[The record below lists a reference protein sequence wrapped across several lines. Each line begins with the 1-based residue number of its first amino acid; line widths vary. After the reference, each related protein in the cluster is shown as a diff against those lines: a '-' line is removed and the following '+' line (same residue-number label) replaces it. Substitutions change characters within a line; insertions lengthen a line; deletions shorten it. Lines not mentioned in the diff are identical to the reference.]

1 MQQPPIIDLV
11 SFLLGFTAATIFW
24 WLIRALKVYLPRLKS
39 ALYVQAEIRRQR
51 KLEGISRYIRQE
63 SLRRAQAAHLAAKLF
78 SLDEILIP
86 PRLLAPPDYLLDPLQ
101 PTVGQR
107 IAAQVIPYIP
117 DWPELSAPFP
127 VYTLTAAQ
135 ALSKGANIAVIGTP
149 GCGRSI
155 VLAHLASIIAR
166 HEPAAEGLVD
176 HVPVFL
182 HAMDI
187 DFKMDE
193 GTDPVEV
200 MQRSL
205 SKMVPV
211 FAAAQLPKY
220 TRELFTSGNAMLLID
235 GIDELPPSDLQEI
248 SVYLKSFADRYP
260 QTKIALTAS
269 ADYMDGL
276 SDVGVFPLAVAA
288 WNATERREFTDKWSS
303 RWTTL
308 ISPEIEKRSESKPPE
323 PLLLK
328 TWLTAEPTLQTPLEC
343 TLRVWSAFAG
353 DVQGPGNMDALLAYV
368 LRLNHK
374 SIPLDALS
382 ELAYNIFC
390 SGLTALPYDLIEK
403 TFIKYKPD
411 QSPSDES
418 SDPVSGTLETNSS
431 QDIKTTQKQVR
442 ISSGEN
448 ALNALLESG
457 LLVESPSGMIRFAH
471 NQIAGYLAS
480 CAYVKDEELPL
491 PQKPLSSLQVNTLRY
506 LAVQGKINVW
516 MKNTLEQHDAPLYR
530 NRLMV
535 SRWLRDAPANL
546 PWRSPLMRMLI
557 QMVHSDEI
565 PFHLRTRCLAAVVA
579 SNDES
584 VGILLKQFLDSESD
598 TLRQLTSIGC
608 GASQQTKTTGDL
620 IKRLNDPNPEVSKAA
635 CLSLGSF
642 GTRLA
647 FESMVDMLN
656 TGEESLQLAAAETLA
671 GIPEGADI
679 LRNAASSDHFLL
691 RRAAIAGLAQIR
703 ESWSTE
709 LLEKIA
715 IEDAQWVIRNAA
727 AEALEEFKAPFPY
740 IPRPMPQPHQAGWL
754 IEYAGKNGKGIIPGE
769 PATEYILAAVQNGTQ
784 EERLCAL
791 QYLRSIP
798 DQAAVSALHSVL
810 EDPSTTIQEAGYYA
824 LWQLNSR
831 GIEVTNQFG
840 F

>member
-1 MQQPPIIDLV
+1 MQQRPIIDLV

-24 WLIRALKVYLPRLKS
+24 WLLRAFKVYLPRLKS
-39 ALYVQAEIRRQR
+39 ALKYQFEVRRQR
-51 KLEGISRYIRQE
+51 KLEGISRYVRQE
-63 SLRRAQAAHLAAKLF
+63 SLRRAQNTHLANKLF
-78 SLDEILIP
+78 SLDDILIR
-86 PRLLAPPDYLLDPLQ
+86 PRLLAPPNYLLDPLQ
-101 PTVGQR
+101 STAGQR
-107 IAAQVIPYIP
+107 IAAQVIPYLP

-135 ALSKGANIAVIGTP
+135 ALSKGANIAVIGSS
-149 GCGRSI
+149 GSGRSI

-166 HEPAAEGLVD
+166 HEPAAEGFVD

-182 HAMDI
+182 HAMDM
-187 DFKMDE
+187 DTKMDAD
-193 GTDPVEV
+193 TDPIEV

-205 SKMVPV
+205 AKMVPV
-211 FAAAQLPKY
+211 FAAANLPKY
-220 TRELFTSGNAMLLID
+220 TRELFTSGNALLLID
-235 GIDELPPSDLQEI
+235 GIDELPPSGIQEV
-248 SVYLKSFADRYP
+248 SVYLKSFAVHYP
-260 QTKIALTAS
+260 QTQIVLTAS
-269 ADYMDGL
+269 ADYVDGL
-276 SDVGVFPLAVAA
+276 SDIGIFPLAVAA
-288 WNATERREFTDKWSS
+288 WNASERREFTDKWSS
-303 RWTTL
+303 LWTTL
-308 ISPEIEKRSESKPPE
+308 ISPEIEKRSELETPE

-343 TLRVWSAFAG
+343 TLKVWSAFAG
-353 DVQGPGNMDALLAYV
+353 DVQGPSNMDALLAYI

-374 SIPLDALS
+374 SIPLAALS
-382 ELAYNIFC
+382 ELAYNVFY

-403 TFIKYKPD
+403 TLSKYKPD
-411 QSPSDES
+411 QSPSDEPS
-418 SDPVSGTLETNSS
+418 HFMNHTLEMSS
-431 QDIKTTQKQVR
+431 GNKSKTTQKQMQ

-480 CAYVKDEELPL
+480 CAYAKDQELPL
-491 PQKPLSSLQVNTLRY
+491 LQKPLSSLQVSTLRY
-506 LAVQGKINVW
+506 LAVQGKINTW
-516 MKNTLEQHDAPLYR
+516 MKQTLEQHDAPLYR
-530 NRLMV
+530 NQLMV
-535 SRWLRDAPANL
+535 SRWLRDASANL
-546 PWRSPLMRMLI
+546 PWRSPLIRMLI

-565 PFHLRTRCLAAVVA
+565 PFHLRARCLAAVIT
-579 SNDES
+579 SNDDS

-598 TLRQLTSIGC
+598 TLRQLASIGC

-620 IKRLNDPNPEVSKAA
+620 IKRLNDSNPEVSKAA

-656 TGEESLQLAAAETLA
+656 AGEEGLQLAAAETLA
-671 GIPEGADI
+671 VIPEGADV
-679 LRNAASSDHFLL
+679 LRNAAASDNFLL

-740 IPRPMPQPHQAGWL
+740 IPRPMPQPDQAGWL
-754 IEYAGKNGKGIIPGE
+754 IQYAGKHGKGIIPGE
-769 PATEYILAAVQNGTQ
+769 PATEYILAAVQNGNQ
-784 EERLCAL
+784 EERLYAL

-798 DQAAVSALHSVL
+798 EQAAVSAMYSVL
-810 EDPSTTIQEAGYYA
+810 EEPSSILQEAGYYA
-824 LWQLNSR
+824 LCQLNSS